1 MQESRSGFILGASAY
16 LFWGFFPLYWPL
28 LEPAGSIEILA
39 HRIVWS
45 LLFVVGLIVVTHA
58 WSRLGVIVRDWRRMA
73 YLSVGSVAIALNW
86 GTFIYGVTH
95 DHVIETSLGYFMNPL
110 VTVLIGIIFLGERLR
125 AAKWVALAVGFI
137 AVIVLT
143 LDYGRLPYIALI
155 LAFSFATYGFT
166 KNKANLGA
174 VEGLT
179 METAILTPV
188 ALGYL
193 IWLQTQGTL
202 AFGHEGPLN
211 AVLLMATGIITAIP
225 LLLFGGAATRLR
237 LSSMGLLQYITPIM
251 QFTLGLVVFHEVM
264 TGPRWVGFFLVW
276 VALVIFTMDAL
287 AGRRRTLR
295 RSAEQVA
302 M

>member
-1 MQESRSGFILGASAY
+1 MHESRSGFILGASAY
-16 LFWGFFPLYWPL
+16 LSWGFFPLYWPL
-28 LEPAGSIEILA
+28 LAPAGSVEILS

-45 LLFVVGLIVVTHA
+45 LLLVVGLIAVTRTWA
-58 WSRLGVIVRDWRRMA
+58 RLGAILRDRRRMI

-86 GTFIYGVTH
+86 GAFIYGVTH
-95 DHVIETSLGYFMNPL
+95 GHVIETSLGYFMNPL
-110 VTVLIGIIFLGERLR
+110 VTVLIGIVFLGERLR
-125 AAKWVALAVGFI
+125 LAQWVALAVGFI

-143 LDYGRLPYIALI
+143 IDYGRLPYIALV

-188 ALGYL
+188 ALAYL

-202 AFGHEGPLN
+202 AFGHEGSLN
-211 AVLLMATGIITAIP
+211 VILLVATGIVTAIP

-237 LSSMGLLQYITPIM
+237 LSTLGLLQYLTPVM
-251 QFTLGLVVFHEVM
+251 QFVLGLLVFHEAM

-276 VALVIFTMDAL
+276 TALVIFTADAI
-287 AGRRRTLR
+287 AGRRRSLR
-295 RSAEQVA
+295 RSARQVA